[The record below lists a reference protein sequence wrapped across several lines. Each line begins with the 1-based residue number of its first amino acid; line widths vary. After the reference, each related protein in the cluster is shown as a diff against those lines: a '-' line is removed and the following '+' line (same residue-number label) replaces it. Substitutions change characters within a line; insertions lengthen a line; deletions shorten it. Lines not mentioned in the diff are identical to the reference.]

1 MFLRFY
7 FLTLLLGMDYCYDPG
22 APIVTAGEQPAQATN
37 PPTAPI
43 QQEEVL
49 AGCSAEVRFCPGGKV
64 IYQDPKNNCEWPPC
78 SNPGINSSASQT
90 DTPAADATEPAATSS
105 FDGSSYFCGY
115 SLIQVNG
122 NCENAKPC
130 PSGQDTECDG
140 MHVCIPDTGCG
151 PPADATETTST
162 TLSISTA
169 TPPSD
174 DDACDDL
181 CLDVIPSDFCPSD
194 LNLPNC
200 LDVGVGEVCEAD
212 GECATDDQ
220 LNNCGTYDIYA
231 RVVCGYDTPSQ
242 GQIMRGTLSPTSRP
256 SASPTPLPTE
266 PPVTPEPTMSPILP
280 VTTYTPTIDAEEMAA
295 MMASASA
302 SATTTNNDIISTA
315 ADDPKQPISIAD
327 AIANATAN
335 AAELSSSQQG
345 PSSSPITE
353 YESNAFTFD
362 RNPGDG
368 EAEDATPDVGSSEW
382 YSAVYGEDPS
392 TATAED
398 DNDHGYSAEGWNF
411 DTYFVASRNSATQRI
426 SRTSMILGIV
436 AVLLMCQ

>member
-1 MFLRFY
+1 
-7 FLTLLLGMDYCYDPG
+7 MDYCYDPG
-22 APIVTAGEQPAQATN
+22 APIVTAGEQPPLATN
-37 PPTAPI
+37 PPTDPV

-78 SNPGINSSASQT
+78 SNPGINSSGASQT
-90 DTPAADATEPAATSS
+90 DTAAADATEPPATLS

-122 NCENAKPC
+122 NCENSKPC

-140 MHVCIPDTGCG
+140 MHICIPDTSCG
-151 PPADATETTST
+151 PPPAAAFSETTST
-162 TLSISTA
+162 TSSISTA
-169 TPPSD
+169 TPPAG

-181 CLDVIPSDFCPSD
+181 CLDIIPSEFCPSD
-194 LNLPNC
+194 LNLPNLPNC
-200 LDVGVGEVCEAD
+200 LEAGVGEVCEAE

-280 VTTYTPTIDAEEMAA
+280 TTTYTPTIDAEQMAA

-302 SATTTNNDIISTA
+302 TSTNNDIISTA
-315 ADDPKQPISIAD
+315 ADDASSASGTTQSISIAE

-335 AAELSSSQQG
+335 AAVLSSSQSQG
-345 PSSSPITE
+345 PSSPPITE

-382 YSAVYGEDPS
+382 YSVVYGDDPS
-392 TATAED
+392 TTTAED

-426 SRTSMILGIV
+426 SRISMIIGIV
-436 AVLLMCQ
+436 AVLLLAC